1 MFGKDVDKLKSFLGT
16 QSHLHGELV
25 SKGVLRLDG
34 AVTGKIQADQ
44 VILTETA
51 FIKGEIVAKKIV
63 VGGNVEGILRASDV
77 VEIGTK
83 GRVSG
88 EIFADKLVV
97 VEGGKINGQIE
108 IKSDKST
115 TKWGQ
120 SPVSLNFPNHSK
132 KSPPAMINRFGA
144 ANLKRFD
151 FYLSDTQPE

>member
-77 VEIGTK
+77 IEIGTK

-88 EIFADKLVV
+88 EIFANKLVV
-97 VEGGKINGQIE
+97 VEGGKINGQME
-108 IKSDKST
+108 IKSDKSNVVDFESKIHKMGT
-115 TKWGQ
+115 VTGVPKFSQ
-120 SPVSLNFPNHSK
+120 SFEKISS
-132 KSPPAMINRFGA
+132 G
-144 ANLKRFD
+144 D
-151 FYLSDTQPE
+151 D